1 MQKKYKITSPH
12 NKICSG
18 IFSSPLSCHAK
29 SITCLPLLLD
39 TVSQCIV
46 MPENVYLHM
55 PILVEVS
62 LTNGLVASTS
72 YQILI
77 HILIHVGPNLL

>member
-1 MQKKYKITSPH
+1 
-12 NKICSG
+12 
-18 IFSSPLSCHAK
+18 
-29 SITCLPLLLD
+29 
-39 TVSQCIV
+39 
-46 MPENVYLHM
+46 M